1 MKFTDSSPADEPEIN
16 VISLIDVILVL
27 LIFFMATATFENQ
40 NRLKVNLPQA
50 AQSTTEADKSNSFVI
65 QINAEGRYFVGNS
78 EVPNANLESLK
89 TAIVAATGNARDQ
102 RVMLRAD
109 GRTPHQS
116 VITAMDALSQLGF
129 NNLSIATVKT
139 GDAP

>member
-1 MKFTDSSPADEPEIN
+1 MKFTDSSAADEPEIN

-50 AQSTTEADKSNSFVI
+50 SNSTTQADRSKSFVI
-65 QINAEGRYFVGNS
+65 QINAEGRYFVGNA
-78 EVPNANLESLK
+78 EVPNATIDALK
-89 TAIVAATGNARDQ
+89 VAIIASAGQARDQ

-129 NNLSIATVKT
+129 SNLSIATVKSVN
-139 GDAP
+139 